1 MSQYE
6 AMIMQIVLND
16 PDPAQAELER
26 LEVVHGPFTEPMTNE
41 EATVW
46 GDSQG
51 RRGS

>member
-26 LEVVHGPFTEPMTNE
+26 LEAVHGPFTELMTNE

-46 GDSQG
+46 GDSQTKEP
-51 RRGS
+51 S